1 MHSRKIGGRMEGQ
14 KMVKKVDVLLQW
26 VSMFSQAMERNHERV
41 LWGAWSFHAWTAIL
55 DSVSAAV
62 GAEIACSLFAPPLS
76 RAASRLDTSQ
86 EPFDGHRPVSD
97 EDESPKVRGLGR
109 ASLYKACP
117 CPLLIPGGF
126 ALRKIFYA
134 RNSHEWL
141 HNLFR
146 LKRRRRNRNV
156 QGENPRILI
165 GLFHL
170 HV

>member
-1 MHSRKIGGRMEGQ
+1 MLAWDAFEKDRGTHGRSENGQESGCITTMGVNVFTGDGTKSRAG
-14 KMVKKVDVLLQW
+14 
-26 VSMFSQAMERNHERV
+26 
-41 LWGAWSFHAWTAIL
+41 
-55 DSVSAAV
+55 SVTAAV

-76 RAASRLDTSQ
+76 QAASRLDTSQ

-134 RNSHEWL
+134 RNSHSE
-141 HNLFR
+141 
-146 LKRRRRNRNV
+146 
-156 QGENPRILI
+156 
-165 GLFHL
+165 
-170 HV
+170 